1 MRRRATKKA
10 VTAVCVFC
18 VVVFL
23 LFATS
28 VKLKVVC
35 TNYELNSYIG
45 TYIQFEYNFLAA
57 TYLEIYNRHK
67 LKDEG

>member
-45 TYIQFEYNFLAA
+45 TWDDVSSI
-57 TYLEIYNRHK
+57 
-67 LKDEG
+67 